1 MMSGTSLED
10 SKCLLCAKLP
20 AECLTQSSCVSTE
33 YLLSLLP
40 VALCLFHDI
49 QFSEQLLIPYCVQG
63 ALLTLMCVFLPPHQ
77 HFYPT
82 SLLELN
88 AAEYLV
94 STVLKGQCIVIII
107 FKLLLLFIIIAEI
120 VFIIRS

>member
-1 MMSGTSLED
+1 MSGTSLED

-94 STVLKGQCIVIII
+94 STVLRDNVLSLL
-107 FKLLLLFIIIAEI
+107 FLNYYYYLLLLQK
-120 VFIIRS
+120 